1 MFLSIYKQN
10 HFFLT
15 IFQLPHK
22 KTSLSTGE
30 WEGGIAGPA
39 ERREIEEKS
48 MLFSQRLF
56 LFLIHKPNGIS
67 HDLGHI
73 NFYAVC
79 LFIASRLDSA
89 AYTDH

>member
-39 ERREIEEKS
+39 ERREIEEKACYS
-48 MLFSQRLF
+48 
-56 LFLIHKPNGIS
+56 
-67 HDLGHI
+67 
-73 NFYAVC
+73 
-79 LFIASRLDSA
+79 ASGSFRF
-89 AYTDH
+89 